1 MLGAGL
7 RRECPSAPAE
17 EVTLTDFDPDGEV
30 KVVAAA
36 LYAVSDRADDQLLR
50 TAPRP

>member
-1 MLGAGL
+1 MPK
-7 RRECPSAPAE
+7 RSAASHRSPRE

-36 LYAVSDRADDQLLR
+36 LYAGLGSSGRRSCWRWRAG
-50 TAPRP
+50 